1 MFPSLSILLQELYPS
16 YQLNLYR
23 INRYSGCCRCLTMA
37 IALCNCNEAQCRC
50 ICSQRREEN
59 FLTAMAQASLGS
71 QTTCCHLSGEIPTE
85 LWNFSLLMQ
94 WCCCTCTTMSLKEK
108 KDTHHSDS
116 SFFFLFLLNETN
128 RFPHRSAILDSCM
141 SATVLQQ
148 SSWAA
153 IGL

>member
-94 WCCCTCTTMSLKEK
+94 WCCCTCTTMSLKGK
-108 KDTHHSDS
+108 KKTLIIQIHL
-116 SFFFLFLLNETN
+116 FFFFSFWTK
-128 RFPHRSAILDSCM
+128 RTDSLI
-141 SATVLQQ
+141 VRQ
-148 SSWAA
+148 SWIPVWAQLSYNNLV
-153 IGL
+153 GPW